1 MGVGAVGAEMTGYGR
16 WVYAINLPITLYLV
30 LWIWLGRVPFGLT
43 SWWVA
48 IFPLT
53 LGLIMALC
61 LRATIGIARSPRH
74 PRWFHRD
81 EANAHVVMW
90 LTMGVFGLALVDE
103 GESVLSRLA
112 GPEAHWVSWSWVL
125 MALSAVI
132 GVAAWAAVLLT
143 TSSVVDRTDDS
154 SASTK

>member
-1 MGVGAVGAEMTGYGR
+1 MTSYGR

-53 LGLIMALC
+53 LGLIMVLC

-74 PRWFHRD
+74 PRLFDRD

-90 LTMGVFGLALVDE
+90 LTMGVFGLALVDGGRIVARDAFLIRPPE
-103 GESVLSRLA
+103 QGFEFTHIHGLRWEDVAGAPPDEAPVLTRRRD
-112 GPEAHWVSWSWVL
+112 
-125 MALSAVI
+125 
-132 GVAAWAAVLLT
+132 
-143 TSSVVDRTDDS
+143 VDDERDDQPDDRPQ
-154 SASTK
+154 